1 MVSPFEVTLAEFPLQ
16 RLRSRDTNTR
26 GVAEQPHGQVI
37 FRGDRNC
44 RDIASLH
51 VYSRLVHYGSSVT
64 ASKISRKLLTE
75 ADTSFPAELLIPQDD
90 GACSH
95 LTGSAM
101 PSVSMSDTSGH
112 SVDVA
117 SLSGPTIL
125 FCYPRTGA
133 PGETITDDWNAIPGA
148 RGCTPQACSFRDEL
162 TELQKLG
169 VKNIFGVSTQDT
181 PYQAEA
187 KERLRLPYEL
197 LSDEN
202 LTFAKALKLPTFE
215 WQGKTL
221 IKRLA
226 LAVEDA
232 KIIHVFYPVF
242 PPDTNAKEVAKWL
255 ASKK

>member
-1 MVSPFEVTLAEFPLQ
+1 
-16 RLRSRDTNTR
+16 
-26 GVAEQPHGQVI
+26 
-37 FRGDRNC
+37 
-44 RDIASLH
+44 
-51 VYSRLVHYGSSVT
+51 
-64 ASKISRKLLTE
+64 
-75 ADTSFPAELLIPQDD
+75 
-90 GACSH
+90 
-95 LTGSAM
+95 M
-101 PSVSMSDTSGH
+101 PSVVLPDTSGK

-117 SLSGPTIL
+117 KLTGLTIL

-162 TELQKLG
+162 AELRKHG
-169 VKNIFGVSTQDT
+169 VKNVFGLSTQES

-187 KERLRLPYEL
+187 KDRLHLRYEL

-202 LTFAKALKLPTFE
+202 LTFAKALRLPIFE

-221 IKRLA
+221 VKRLA

-232 KIIHVFYPVF
+232 KIIHVWYPVF
-242 PPDTNAKEVAKWL
+242 PPDSNAKEVVKWL